1 VNNFKE
7 NMGHGPCWCSR
18 HVHKMSMY
26 CAGNYVISVA
36 SLLAANDRSKA
47 WAISSERWG
56 LSAKTGSSSEFYF
69 ISLFIILSC
78 LAHRLIA
85 AHPISLGP
93 TLQTH
98 YCKTE
103 NTSVKHRCWRNSCR
117 HFLHV
122 DGAHLWAMTSLW
134 ETRYLPSAWTFAECI
149 FLALIKKFF
158 AECHTKNTRQ
168 KILCRVFYFWHSA
181 KTRVKVAG
189 IGAVKVELG

>member
-1 VNNFKE
+1 MNNFKE

-36 SLLAANDRSKA
+36 SLLAANDGSMA
-47 WAISSERWG
+47 WAISSERWD

-103 NTSVKHRCWRNSCR
+103 NTSVKLRCWHRVLGKPPLEGRCSKGKC
-117 HFLHV
+117 LCLDVV
-122 DGAHLWAMTSLW
+122 DLNLQMP
-134 ETRYLPSAWTFAECI
+134 EIYYL
-149 FLALIKKFF
+149 
-158 AECHTKNTRQ
+158 
-168 KILCRVFYFWHSA
+168 
-181 KTRVKVAG
+181 
-189 IGAVKVELG
+189 

>member
-1 VNNFKE
+1 
-7 NMGHGPCWCSR
+7 MGHGPCWCSR

-47 WAISSERWG
+47 WAISSERWDLG
-56 LSAKTGSSSEFYF
+56 EKTGSSSEFYF

-98 YCKTE
+98 YCKTV

-117 HFLHV
+117 HFMSM
-122 DGAHLWAMTSLW
+122 AHTSGPWHHCRKFNICRVVEL
-134 ETRYLPSAWTFAECI
+134 LPSVFSFSTHQKVFCWVSY
-149 FLALIKKFF
+149 KK
-158 AECHTKNTRQ
+158 
-168 KILCRVFYFWHSA
+168 HSA
-181 KTRVKVAG
+181 N
-189 IGAVKVELG
+189 

>member
-1 VNNFKE
+1 
-7 NMGHGPCWCSR
+7 MGHGPCWCSR

-47 WAISSERWG
+47 WAISSERWD

-85 AHPISLGP
+85 AYPISLGP

-103 NTSVKHRCWRNSCR
+103 KTSVKHR
-117 HFLHV
+117 
-122 DGAHLWAMTSLW
+122 
-134 ETRYLPSAWTFAECI
+134 YLQSITNTKLLLYCFENMSGPRINYQSYIALRTCLTFC
-149 FLALIKKFF
+149 L
-158 AECHTKNTRQ
+158 
-168 KILCRVFYFWHSA
+168 
-181 KTRVKVAG
+181 
-189 IGAVKVELG
+189 